1 MGPQGKEGAKKE
13 HEEAA
18 LANYASYGLAF
29 RDAVVLKEECE
40 EASQEAVWPGTGEH
54 KEGVTE

>member
-1 MGPQGKEGAKKE
+1 MGPQSKEGAKTE

-18 LANYASYGLAF
+18 LANYARYGLAF
-29 RDAVVLKEECE
+29 RDAVLKEECE

-54 KEGVTE
+54 KESVTE